1 MPVIRLDTDQAA
13 TTLQAMRAAQQQ
25 LGETRDRL
33 TASIQQLDPT
43 WESRAKLGFMTAWE
57 EWRQG
62 FERTLTT
69 LEPIIIGVQ
78 REKDELEQAD
88 QSSSYA

>member
-1 MPVIRLDTDQAA
+1 MPIIRLDTDQAE
-13 TTLQAMRAAQQQ
+13 TTLQAMRAAQKQ

-33 TASIQQLDPT
+33 SASIQQLDPT
-43 WESRAKLGFMTAWE
+43 WESKAKVEFMTVWDA
-57 EWRQG
+57 WRQG
-62 FERTLTT
+62 LERTLVT